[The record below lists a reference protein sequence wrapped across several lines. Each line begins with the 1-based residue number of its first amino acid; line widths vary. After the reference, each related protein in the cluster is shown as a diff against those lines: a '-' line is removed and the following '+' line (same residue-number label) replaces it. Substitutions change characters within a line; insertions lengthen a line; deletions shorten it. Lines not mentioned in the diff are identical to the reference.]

1 MINKINTNFKVFPRQ
16 YWLMFFGMI
25 ISSIGGSMIWPFLM
39 IYSSEKLGL
48 PLAQITMLMSINA
61 FVGFLSAFIA
71 GPLIDRFGRKWLMV
85 ISLSLNGFAYL
96 LLSQAE
102 TYPIFALLM
111 GLSGAVNPLYRIG
124 SDAMLADLIPKEKRV
139 DAYALIRLS
148 NNIGV
153 ALGPALGGFIATR
166 SYTYAFLGATT
177 GMVTYSLLLAFLA
190 KETLPSQVDRS
201 AEKPAH
207 EPFGGYLAI
216 LRDFPFISFV
226 VAFTLVMCCALMMW
240 VLLGVYA
247 KQNFAIPENLYGWI
261 ATTNAAMVILFQIP
275 VTTIS
280 KRYPPLSVLMVGA
293 VFYSMAV
300 TSVAFGRGFWWF
312 WGSMVIMTVGELMLM
327 PTSSAFVANLAPPEK
342 RGRYMSI
349 YGLTWGAAA
358 GIAPLLGG
366 FLNDNFGPQTIW
378 FGGGVVGLIGFLG
391 IFFLSLKRQSLQ
403 RNLLKEA

>member
-1 MINKINTNFKVFPRQ
+1 LLSKIIAKIKAYPRQ

-48 PLAQITMLMSINA
+48 PLAQVTVLMTINA
-61 FVGFLSAFIA
+61 FVGFLSALIA
-71 GPLIDRFGRKWLMV
+71 GPLIDQFGRKWLMV
-85 ISLSLNGFAYL
+85 ISLGLNGFAYL

-102 TYPIFALLM
+102 TFPVFALLM
-111 GLSGAVNPLYRIG
+111 GLSGAVNPLYRVG

-148 NNIGV
+148 NNVGV

-190 KETLPSQVDRS
+190 KETLPSKPVNGS
-201 AEKPAH
+201 VKPAH

-216 LRDFPFISFV
+216 LRDIPFISFV
-226 VAFTLVMCCALMMW
+226 VSFTLVISCAVMMW

-247 KQNFAIPENLYGWI
+247 KQNFGIPENQYGWL
-261 ATTNAAMVILFQIP
+261 ATTNAVMVILFQIP
-275 VTTIS
+275 VTNRS
-280 KRYPPLSVLMVGA
+280 KRYPNFSVLMVGA
-293 VFYSMAV
+293 VFYSLAV
-300 TSVAFGRGFWWF
+300 TSIAFGRGFWWF
-312 WGSMVIMTVGELMLM
+312 WGSMVVMTLGELLLM
-327 PTSSAFVANLAPPEK
+327 PTSSAFVANLAPTEK

-349 YGLTWGAAA
+349 YGLYWGVAA
-358 GIAPLLGG
+358 GTAPLLGG
-366 FLNDNFGPQTIW
+366 FLNDTFGPQTIW
-378 FGGGVVGLIGFLG
+378 FGGGVVGLIGLLG
-391 IFFLSLKRQSLQ
+391 FVLLSLKQK
-403 RNLLKEA
+403 NLKEV